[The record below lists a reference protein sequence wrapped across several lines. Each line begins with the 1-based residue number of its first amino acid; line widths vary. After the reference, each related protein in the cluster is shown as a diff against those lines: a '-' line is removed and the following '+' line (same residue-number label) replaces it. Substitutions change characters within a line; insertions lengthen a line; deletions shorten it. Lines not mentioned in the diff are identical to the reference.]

1 MKKEQTYFDVVVV
14 GTGISGLYTA
24 LSLDEKL
31 NVLIISK
38 GKVKN
43 CNTIRAEGGMAA
55 SVGPGDSALL
65 HAKDTIAAGGGL
77 NDTQV
82 VNIFTNEA
90 LDRVRELENA
100 GFRFDK
106 DEAGNYILGLEG
118 FHSVRRILHYKGD
131 KIGKGIFTF
140 LLKLVKEKR
149 NIQILENTYLNDI
162 FLDENNNYCGIQILN
177 NNEFHTLFSKF
188 LVLASGGYAGIF
200 KKSTNDPFVIGDI
213 LAISYKIGAEFSD
226 LEFVQ
231 FHPTVLFK
239 EGFEPFLISE
249 AVRGEGAILINGKG
263 DRFMKNYHPK
273 GELASRDIVSK
284 AIYEE
289 MRKQKSKEIY
299 LDMSLIGKSKI
310 KKLFPNIYENCKKRG
325 IDVTKDKIL
334 IHPAA
339 HYSMGGIKT
348 DIYGETSINGIF
360 AVGEVSCNGLHGANR
375 LASNSLPEALV
386 FGKRIA
392 QKINMGEFERK
403 KEVITQNSPIAKFES
418 KIVFPNKEEVRENN
432 WKYLSIERNGED
444 LKKYKAYLE
453 PYFIEALNCDTAE
466 NSSICSYIILSY
478 LVTTSALL
486 REESRGSH
494 FRVDFPT
501 ADENFRKSICLK
513 SSDDLR
519 DALPVISYI
528 ERR

>member
-1 MKKEQTYFDVVVV
+1 MKKEQTYFDVIVV

-55 SVGPGDSALL
+55 SIGPGDSPLL
-65 HAKDTIAAGGGL
+65 HAQDTIAAGGGL
-77 NDTQV
+77 NDSQV
-82 VNIFTNEA
+82 VDIFASEVV
-90 LDRVRELENA
+90 DRIKELENM
-100 GFRFDK
+100 GFRFDR
-106 DEAGNYILGLEG
+106 DESGNYILGLEG
-118 FHSVRRILHYKGD
+118 FHSVRRILHHNGD
-131 KIGKGIFTF
+131 KIGEGIFTF
-140 LLKLVKEKR
+140 LLKYVNERK
-149 NIQILENTYLNDI
+149 NIKILEDAYLSDI
-162 FLDENNNYCGIQILN
+162 FLDEDNSYCGIQVQK
-177 NNEFHTLFSKF
+177 NNEFHALSSKF
-188 LVLASGGYAGIF
+188 LVLGSGGYAGIF

-213 LAISYKIGAEFSD
+213 LAISYKTGAIFSD

-249 AVRGEGAILINGKG
+249 AVRGEGAILINSKG
-263 DRFMKNYHPK
+263 DRFMGNYHPK

-299 LDMSLIGKSKI
+299 LDMSLIGKTKI
-310 KKLFPNIYENCKKRG
+310 KKLFPNIYENCKIRG

-339 HYSMGGIKT
+339 HYTMGGIKT
-348 DIYGETSINGIF
+348 NIYGETSINGIF

-392 QKINMGEFERK
+392 QKINMGEFGRK
-403 KEVITQNSPIAKFES
+403 KEIIAQNSPIAKFES
-418 KIVFPNKEEVRENN
+418 RVLFPDKEEIRENN
-432 WKYLSIERNGED
+432 WKYLSIERKGED

-453 PYFIEALNCDTAE
+453 PYFIEALNSDATT
-466 NSSICSYIILSY
+466 NSPIYSYIILSY

-494 FRVDFPT
+494 FRVDFPNQT
-501 ADENFRKSICLK
+501 EDFRKSICLK
-513 SSDDLR
+513 RSDDTK
-519 DALPVISYI
+519 DALPIISDI

>member
-1 MKKEQTYFDVVVV
+1 MKKEQTYFDVIVV

-38 GKVKN
+38 GKVDN

-55 SVGPGDSALL
+55 SVGKEDSPLL
-65 HAKDTIAAGGGL
+65 HAKDTIAAGGEL

-82 VNIFTNEA
+82 VNIFTNEV
-90 LDRVRELENA
+90 LERIRELENM
-100 GFRFDK
+100 GFKFDR
-106 DEAGNYILGLEG
+106 DESGNYILGLEG
-118 FHSVRRILHYKGD
+118 FHSVRRILHYDGD
-131 KIGKGIFTF
+131 KIGKGIFKF
-140 LLKLVKEKR
+140 LFSLIQQKK
-149 NIQILENTYLNDI
+149 NIKILEHAYLNDL
-162 FLDENNNYCGIQILN
+162 FVDENKKYYGVQILK
-177 NNEFHTLFSKF
+177 NNELHVLSSKI

-200 KKSTNDPFVIGDI
+200 EKSTNDPFVIGDI
-213 LAISYKIGAEFSD
+213 SAIAYKAGAIFAD

-249 AVRGEGAILINGKG
+249 AVRGEGAILLNSKG
-263 DRFMKNYHPK
+263 DRFMKNYHLK

-289 MRKQKSKEIY
+289 MKKQKNQNIY
-299 LDMSLIGKSKI
+299 LDMSIIGKEKI
-310 KKLFPNIYENCKKRG
+310 KKLFPNIYENCKIRG

-339 HYSMGGIKT
+339 HYTMGGIKT
-348 DIYGETSINGIF
+348 NIYGETSINGIF

-392 QKINMGEFERK
+392 QKINMEEFDK
-403 KEVITQNSPIAKFES
+403 KREVAIQKSSPTKLES
-418 KIVFPNKEEVRENN
+418 KIAFPDKEEIKKDN
-432 WKYLSIERNGED
+432 WKYLSIERNGKN
-444 LKKYKAYLE
+444 LTNYKNYLE
-453 PYFIEALNCDTAE
+453 PYFVEALNLDTNE
-466 NSSICSYIILSY
+466 NSSIYSYIILSY
-478 LVTTSALL
+478 LLTTSALL

-494 FRVDFPT
+494 FRLDFPT
-501 ADENFRKSICLK
+501 TVENFRKSICLK
-513 SSDDLR
+513 RSDDPKC
-519 DALPVISYI
+519 AIPIISYI

>member
-1 MKKEQTYFDVVVV
+1 MKKEQTYFDVIVV

-55 SVGPGDSALL
+55 SVAAGDSPLL

-82 VNIFTNEA
+82 VNIFTSEVV
-90 LDRVRELENA
+90 DRIHELENM
-100 GFRFDK
+100 GFRFDR
-106 DEAGNYILGLEG
+106 DESGNYILGLEG
-118 FHSVRRILHYKGD
+118 FHSIRRILHHNGD
-131 KIGKGIFTF
+131 KIGEGVFTF
-140 LLKLVKEKR
+140 LFKHAKEKK
-149 NIQILENTYLNDI
+149 NIKILEDAYLKDI
-162 FLDENNNYCGIQILN
+162 YLDENKNYCGIQVQR
-177 NNEFHTLFSKF
+177 NNESHTFSSRF
-188 LVLASGGYAGIF
+188 LVLGSGGYAGIF

-213 LAISYKIGAEFSD
+213 LAISYKTGAIFND
-226 LEFVQ
+226 LEFIQ

-249 AVRGEGAILINGKG
+249 AVRGEGAILLNSEG

-299 LDMSLIGKSKI
+299 LDMSLIGKTKI
-310 KKLFPNIYENCKKRG
+310 KKLFPNIYENCKERG

-339 HYSMGGIKT
+339 HYTMGGIKT
-348 DIYGETSINGIF
+348 NIYGETSINGIF
-360 AVGEVSCNGLHGANR
+360 AVGEVACNGLHGANR

-392 QKINMGEFERK
+392 QKINMGEFEIK
-403 KEVITQNSPIAKFES
+403 KVAITQNSTTAKFEFRF
-418 KIVFPNKEEVRENN
+418 VFPDKEEIREKN

-444 LKKYKAYLE
+444 LKKYKDYLE
-453 PYFIEALNCDTAE
+453 PYFIEALNCDTTK
-466 NSSICSYIILSY
+466 NSSIYSYIILSY

-494 FRVDFPT
+494 FRVDFPSKT
-501 ADENFRKSICLK
+501 ESFVKSICLK
-513 SSDDLR
+513 RSDKPKDV
-519 DALPVISYI
+519 LPLISYI